1 MIREAG
7 VIVLHNCASNNNN
20 RLVIGL
26 DRHCDSIFSSFLH
39 GLFLSKRRLARSRV
53 PRHVYEEEKRERKER
68 KWKRIDGKIRTARRA
83 SRPASLTRAIIFT
96 VMRLRNF
103 GCRPL
108 APIGLL
114 RIHDLGAA
122 LQFRVS

>member
-1 MIREAG
+1 M
-7 VIVLHNCASNNNN
+7 
-20 RLVIGL
+20 
-26 DRHCDSIFSSFLH
+26 
-39 GLFLSKRRLARSRV
+39 
-53 PRHVYEEEKRERKER
+53 EKF
-68 KWKRIDGKIRTARRA
+68 ARRGEHRGQA
-83 SRPASLTRAIIFT
+83 LTRAIIFT